1 MEILKLNNL
10 QLAGKII
17 SERVLLGVHSSKKNG
32 MGTEFEQYR
41 HYLPGDDL
49 KRIDWKLYARSG
61 KHLVKESLT
70 ESHMHVRFVIDMTAS
85 MNYEE
90 EVSRLTYAKTLVASL
105 SYLAYRQNDPQS
117 LFFLKNGKVEQAVAE
132 GRGSFQK
139 ILYTL
144 ESAKAEGGWPQ
155 ARASFPLHAGKELV
169 VFVSDLLQMDSEW
182 TALLKNMASPKRQI
196 LVIQL
201 LGEKEKSLDLKG
213 FFRFD
218 DLEGSDYYELDADS
232 VKKAYKEAV
241 GKYLEELKNDLL
253 MPHVHLIQ
261 ASLQDDPATVIS
273 QGLKLIRR

>member
-70 ESHMHVRFVIDMTAS
+70 ESHMHVRYVLDMTAS
-85 MNYEE
+85 MNYKE
-90 EVSRLTYAKTLVASL
+90 EVSRLSYAKTLVASI

-117 LFFLKNGKVEQAVAE
+117 LYFLKNGKVEQAVPE

-182 TALLKNMASPKRQI
+182 TALLQHMASPKRQI
-196 LVIQL
+196 LIFQL
-201 LGEKEKSLDLKG
+201 IGETEKSLDLKG
-213 FFRFD
+213 FYRFN
-218 DLEGSDYYELDADS
+218 DLEDSSFYELDAGS
-232 VKKAYKEAV
+232 VKKSYTEAIE
-241 GKYLEELKNDLL
+241 KYLVELKNDLL
-253 MPHVHLIQ
+253 MPNVHLIQ